1 MYFTLL
7 LLVVFFAVVAML
19 VREGLWSNAIMFFNV
34 MTAAMLATNYYE
46 PLANWIERKEWGR
59 SFTFLLDFLSLW
71 VIFSVVLVVLRLAT
85 DKISRVKVRF
95 KMPVEWSGGIFFA
108 LWVAWLMVC
117 FTAFSF
123 HTAPL
128 ARNFLFGSFQP
139 EPTSNMF
146 FGSAPDRQWLAWMY
160 TMSDTTEDRTNGG
173 SLGRGRLDS
182 DRPGTNT
189 FDPKTDFIL
198 RYAARRKQYEGLPDV
213 RVNDTQYSELNK

>member
-1 MYFTLL
+1 MYITLL
-7 LLVVFFAVVAML
+7 LLVVFFAVFAML
-19 VREGLWSNAIMFFNV
+19 LREGLWSNAIMFFNV

-46 PLANWIERKEWGR
+46 TLANWMERKEWGK
-59 SFTFLLDFLSLW
+59 SYTFLLDFLSLW
-71 VIFSVVLVVLRLAT
+71 AIFSVVLVVLRLAT

-95 KMPVEWSGGIFFA
+95 KMPVEWSGGIFFG

-146 FGSAPDRQWLAWMY
+146 FGLGPDRQWLAWMH
-160 TMSDTTEDRTNGG
+160 TMSDYG
-173 SLGRGRLDS
+173 SLGRRSDS
-182 DRPGTNT
+182 DPPGEYV
-189 FDPKTDFIL
+189 FDPKADFVV
-198 RYAARRKQYEGLPDV
+198 RYAARRKQYEDVPDV
-213 RVNDTQYSELNK
+213 RVNESQYNDLSK

>member
-1 MYFTLL
+1 MYFTLV

-46 PLANWIERKEWGR
+46 TLANWIERKDWGR

-95 KMPVEWSGGIFFA
+95 KLPVEWSGGIFFA
-108 LWVAWLMVC
+108 LWVAWLMVT

-123 HTAPL
+123 HTSPL

-139 EPTSNMF
+139 EPDSKMF
-146 FGSAPDRQWLAWMY
+146 FGLAPDRQWLAWMH
-160 TMSDTTEDRTNGG
+160 TMSDYG
-173 SLGRGRLDS
+173 SLGRRS
-182 DRPGTNT
+182 DGDPPGEHV
-189 FDPKTDFIL
+189 FDPNADFIL
-198 RYAARRKQYEGLPDV
+198 RYAARRRQYENLPDV
-213 RVNDTQYSELNK
+213 RVSDTQYSELNK

>member
-34 MTAAMLATNYYE
+34 ITAAMLATNYYE
-46 PLANWIERKEWGR
+46 TLANWIERKDWGR

-95 KMPVEWSGGIFFA
+95 KLPVEWSGGIFFA

-139 EPTSNMF
+139 EPDSKMF
-146 FGSAPDRQWLAWMY
+146 FGLAPDRQWLAWMH
-160 TMSDTTEDRTNGG
+160 TMSDYG
-173 SLGRGRLDS
+173 SLAGN
-182 DRPGTNT
+182 RPEGDKTTNV
-189 FDPKTDFIL
+189 FDPNTDFIL
-198 RYAARRKQYEGLPDV
+198 RYAARRKQYENLPDV

>member
-1 MYFTLL
+1 MYITLL

-19 VREGLWSNAIMFFNV
+19 IREGLWSNAIMFFNV

-46 PLANWIERKEWGR
+46 TLANFIERKDWGR
-59 SFTFLLDFLSLW
+59 SYTFLLDFLSLW
-71 VIFSVVLVVLRLAT
+71 AIFSVVLVVLRLAT

-139 EPTSNMF
+139 EPTSNTF
-146 FGSAPDRQWLAWMY
+146 FGLGPDRQWLAWMH
-160 TMSDTTEDRTNGG
+160 TMSDYG
-173 SLGRGRLDS
+173 SLGRRS
-182 DRPGTNT
+182 DNDPPGEYV
-189 FDPKTDFIL
+189 FDPNADFIV
-198 RYAARRKQYEGLPDV
+198 RYGARRKRYEDLPDL
-213 RVNDTQYSELNK
+213 RVNDAQYSELSK